1 MNSILAQVHHGAAA
15 SCRTKPAVR
24 RIVYSFHGKALTA
37 GNLSRLA
44 SLRRRVFEEVFMA
57 ENVRIAFPPTTV
69 VAELSFTRART
80 VPWYVWSSALA
91 VTSTTV
97 GLYWDISWH
106 IGVGRD
112 TFWTPAHLA
121 IQFGAVLTGFCC
133 AYLILH
139 TTFAPEAAAREHSVR
154 IWGFHGPL
162 GAFIAAWGGFC
173 MLTSAPFDNWW
184 HNSFGLDVTILSPPH
199 VVLILGIFVMGL
211 GGLILTT
218 SRMNLS
224 TGENRDKL
232 NWLLL
237 YNGSLLLCL
246 LLMLGYE
253 YIGDQ
258 TLMHSAI
265 YYRVLGM
272 IVPVLLVGIGRASG
286 SRWAATTLAAI
297 YTFLWLA
304 GNWIFPLF
312 PARAKLGPV
321 FTPITHMVPL
331 GFPVLILPGAMVLD
345 VVLNRFA
352 SRSDAQKAL
361 VGGAGFMAVSLAV
374 NWPFAYFMMSS
385 HARNWIFAMNEFS
398 YSTPPSQYHL
408 AWTLTAYEQTRVEF
422 WVGMLIA
429 LAATMLSMRVGM
441 LWGDWMRR
449 ICR

>member
-1 MNSILAQVHHGAAA
+1 MAYSAQITCE
-15 SCRTKPAVR
+15 SPA
-24 RIVYSFHGKALTA
+24 T
-37 GNLSRLA
+37 
-44 SLRRRVFEEVFMA
+44 
-57 ENVRIAFPPTTV
+57 
-69 VAELSFTRART
+69 VAELSSVR
-80 VPWYVWSSALA
+80 VSVIPWYIWTSLVA

-106 IGVGRD
+106 IGIGRD
-112 TFWTPAHLA
+112 SFWTPAHLA
-121 IQFGAVLTGFCC
+121 IQFGAVITGLSC

-139 TTFAPEAAAREHSVR
+139 TTFARNAASRENSVT
-154 IWGFHGPL
+154 IWGFYGPL

-184 HNSFGLDVTILSPPH
+184 HNSFGLDVMILSPPH

-218 SRMNLS
+218 SQMNLS
-224 TGENRDKL
+224 TGKSRDKL

-246 LLMLGYE
+246 LLMLGLE

-272 IVPVLLVGIGRASG
+272 IVPVVLVGIGRVSG
-286 SRWAATTLAAI
+286 RRWAATTLAAI
-297 YTFLWLA
+297 YTVLWLA

-345 VVLNRFA
+345 LVVSRFA
-352 SRSDAQKAL
+352 SRSDTQKAL
-361 VGGAGFMAVSLAV
+361 VGGAGFMAASLAV
-374 NWPFAYFMMSS
+374 SWPFAYFMMSPY
-385 HARNWIFAMNEFS
+385 ARNWIFAMNEFG
-398 YSTPPSQYHL
+398 YNTPPSQYHL

-449 ICR
+449 IRR